1 MSRYETE
8 KARRDDRRLRR
19 AMAWILGV
27 VVVLSGMAFV
37 YKLAEFFYDLTDTDG
52 LRFAGSHLLTYC
64 LVAAGFLLLLTYSFL
79 RGHYA
84 DIEQPKYDLL
94 EAEDR
99 YDIAEYGRPGGADA
113 GRGR

>member
-1 MSRYETE
+1 MKYATE
-8 KARRDDRRLRR
+8 EAKRDDRKLRR
-19 AMAWILGV
+19 TMAWILGV
-27 VVVLSGMAFV
+27 VVTFSGFAFV
-37 YKLAEFFYDLTDTDG
+37 YKLAEFFIDFTNTDG

-79 RGHYA
+79 KGHYA

-99 YDIAEYGRPGGADA
+99 YDIAKYGR
-113 GRGR
+113 